1 MILVS
6 LLNSNI
12 SCFTLMTGTVS
23 TYVVQELISVLPSDQ
38 LEPLE
43 NEVSQNFTRLSLDSA
58 GCRVVQA
65 LLQSSSPQHQQT
77 LTTLLSYQKVL
88 LALAADTNGTFVAQD
103 LVQVTPLFRLVYSDG
118 CIQLASTEPGSR
130 LVQEVVV
137 NCSEPHIILSK
148 PAVFVALAVLDKL
161 VEKSI
166 RGRHITVIV

>member
-23 TYVVQELISVLPSDQ
+23 TYVVHELISVLPSDQ

-77 LTTLLSYQKVL
+77 LATLLSYQKVL
-88 LALAADTNGTFVAQD
+88 LALADTNGTFVAQD

-118 CIQLASTEPGSR
+118 CIQQASTEPGSR

>member
-1 MILVS
+1 MFRANLNKKRRPP
-6 LLNSNI
+6 LLN
-12 SCFTLMTGTVS
+12 
-23 TYVVQELISVLPSDQ
+23 
-38 LEPLE
+38 
-43 NEVSQNFTRLSLDSA
+43 
-58 GCRVVQA
+58 
-65 LLQSSSPQHQQT
+65 
-77 LTTLLSYQKVL
+77 TLLSHQKVL
-88 LALAADTNGTFVAQD
+88 LALAADTNRTFVAQD

-118 CIQLASTEPGSR
+118 CIQQASTEPGSR

>member
-77 LTTLLSYQKVL
+77 LATLLSHQKVL

>member
-58 GCRVVQA
+58 GCCVVQA
-65 LLQSSSPQHQQT
+65 LLQSSSP
-77 LTTLLSYQKVL
+77 
-88 LALAADTNGTFVAQD
+88 
-103 LVQVTPLFRLVYSDG
+103 R
-118 CIQLASTEPGSR
+118 SR
-130 LVQEVVV
+130 
-137 NCSEPHIILSK
+137 
-148 PAVFVALAVLDKL
+148 
-161 VEKSI
+161 
-166 RGRHITVIV
+166 